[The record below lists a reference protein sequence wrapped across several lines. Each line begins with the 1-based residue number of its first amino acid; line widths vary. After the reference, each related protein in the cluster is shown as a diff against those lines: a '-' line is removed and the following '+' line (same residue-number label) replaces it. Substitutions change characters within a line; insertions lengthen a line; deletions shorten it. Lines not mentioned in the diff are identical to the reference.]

1 MSESAPPREAPPKP
15 TAAEREVA
23 DLLPIDADPDVA
35 RAVLDRVPLWF
46 HTFSLANSG
55 ELYTPGWLATTATGS
70 PPFRRT
76 SAA

>member
-1 MSESAPPREAPPKP
+1 MVTLRREAPPEP

-23 DLLPIDADPDVA
+23 DLLPIEADPEAA

-46 HTFSLANSG
+46 HTFSLERSDQ
-55 ELYTPGWLATTATGS
+55 LYTPGVTATTATGS
-70 PPFRRT
+70 PPFPKT